1 MTFKVTVVNKFSEN
15 VLHKGRN
22 GAGVKA
28 ELFFIR
34 FDKMFGKHHVSD
46 TKRGRDRFGKGM
58 KKEYR
63 CTLRTK
69 KMIRAAFV
77 ELLGEKKNM
86 ETITVGELAERADIA
101 KSTFYNHYDD
111 VYAVAEEF
119 ENELLAK
126 LTAVLDEIELE
137 RSTEYESYLKKIIEF
152 LKANE
157 DIYRK
162 AITSSDIRFFI
173 EKLKSVISKKIFEE
187 SAALP
192 FSQNKAEKYAQI
204 RFLTNA
210 CVDTMVDYFK
220 GNIDLSLD
228 EVGGVIID
236 FLNKMKK

>member
-1 MTFKVTVVNKFSEN
+1 MLEFYVNHDN
-15 VLHKGRN
+15 VPR
-22 GAGVKA
+22 VF
-28 ELFFIR
+28 ELEE
-34 FDKMFGKHHVSD
+34 S
-46 TKRGRDRFGKGM
+46 
-58 KKEYR
+58 
-63 CTLRTK
+63 
-69 KMIRAAFV
+69 
-77 ELLGEKKNM
+77 LLED
-86 ETITVGELAERADIA
+86 ERITVED
-101 KSTFYNHYDD
+101 K
-111 VYAVAEEF
+111 
-119 ENELLAK
+119 LLSVK
-126 LTAVLDEIELE
+126 QYTM
-137 RSTEYESYLKKIIEF
+137 
-152 LKANE
+152 NE

-173 EKLKSVISKKIFEE
+173 EKLKAVISKKIFEE

>member
-1 MTFKVTVVNKFSEN
+1 
-15 VLHKGRN
+15 
-22 GAGVKA
+22 
-28 ELFFIR
+28 
-34 FDKMFGKHHVSD
+34 
-46 TKRGRDRFGKGM
+46 M

-119 ENELLAK
+119 ENELIAK
-126 LTAVLDEIELE
+126 LSAVLDEIELE
-137 RSTEYESYLKKIIEF
+137 RSIEYENYFRKVIEF
-152 LKANE
+152 LKVNE

-173 EKLKSVISKKIFEE
+173 EKLKAIISKKIFEE

-192 FSQNKAEKYAQI
+192 FLKTKPKNTRKDV
-204 RFLTNA
+204 FLPMPA
-210 CVDTMVDYFK
+210 
-220 GNIDLSLD
+220 
-228 EVGGVIID
+228 
-236 FLNKMKK
+236 

>member
-1 MTFKVTVVNKFSEN
+1 
-15 VLHKGRN
+15 
-22 GAGVKA
+22 
-28 ELFFIR
+28 
-34 FDKMFGKHHVSD
+34 
-46 TKRGRDRFGKGM
+46 M

-63 CTLRTK
+63 CTTRTK

-119 ENELLAK
+119 ESELLAK
-126 LTAVLDEIELE
+126 LSAVLDEIELE
-137 RSTEYESYLKKIIEF
+137 RSTEYDSYLKKIIVF

-162 AITSSDIRFFI
+162 AMTSSDIRFFI
-173 EKLKSVISKKIFEE
+173 EKLKNIIAKKIIEE
-187 SAALP
+187 RVNLP
-192 FSQNKAEKYAQI
+192 FSDNKKERYVQI

-210 CVDTMVDYFK
+210 CVDTMVDYFR
-220 GNIDLSLD
+220 GTLELTLD
-228 EVGGVIID
+228 EVGEIMIAM
-236 FLNKMKK
+236 LSEYKR

>member
-1 MTFKVTVVNKFSEN
+1 
-15 VLHKGRN
+15 
-22 GAGVKA
+22 
-28 ELFFIR
+28 
-34 FDKMFGKHHVSD
+34 
-46 TKRGRDRFGKGM
+46 M

-63 CTLRTK
+63 CVTRTK
-69 KMIRAAFV
+69 KMIRVAFV

-119 ENELLAK
+119 ENELISELSA
-126 LTAVLDEIELE
+126 TLDEIEVKNA
-137 RSTEYESYLKKIIEF
+137 TEYEDYIRKVIGF
-152 LKANE
+152 LKENE

-162 AITSSDIRFFI
+162 AVTSSDVRFFI
-173 EKLKSVISKKIFEE
+173 EKLKSIISKKVFEE
-187 SAALP
+187 SATLP

-220 GNIDLSLD
+220 GTLDMTLD
-228 EVGGVIID
+228 EVGELIIS
-236 FLNKMKK
+236 FLNRLK